1 MIRRPPRSTRT
12 DTLFP
17 YTTLFRSVHPDAL
30 DSSTLV
36 LFRSDRWTPRGAWAA
51 ATVYAIG
58 DMVESGDGTYV
69 ATAAHLSGD
78 FAVDRASSK
87 WLPVREGADRAR
99 SAYDPV
105 RVATTEN
112 LVLSGLKVID
122 GVLVDNGDRVLVKNQ
137 TAPVENGI
145 FVASASGWSR
155 ATDLDETE
163 DFVTGATV
171 RVNGGSSLAG
181 KTFALR
187 SEEHTSELQSLMRI
201 SYAVFCLKN
210 KTKTHT

>member
-1 MIRRPPRSTRT
+1 MRIS
-12 DTLFP
+12 DW
-17 YTTLFRSVHPDAL
+17 
-30 DSSTLV
+30 SSDV
-36 LFRSDRWTPRGAWAA
+36 CSSDLA

-58 DMVESGDGTYV
+58 DMVESGDGTYF
-69 ATAAHLSGD
+69 ATAAHLSCD

-181 KTFALR
+181 KTFALTAATPVSIGTTPITWGFASASASVETMAALR
-187 SEEHTSELQSLMRI
+187 DATDPGVTEATTLGYYTPGDGAGDRKSTRLNSS
-201 SYAVFCLKN
+201 
-210 KTKTHT
+210 

>member
-1 MIRRPPRSTRT
+1 MRIS
-12 DTLFP
+12 DW
-17 YTTLFRSVHPDAL
+17 
-30 DSSTLV
+30 SSDV
-36 LFRSDRWTPRGAWAA
+36 CSSDLA

-155 ATDLDETE
+155 ATDLDET
-163 DFVTGATV
+163 DGCVTGVSV
-171 RVNGGSSLAG
+171 RVNGGPSMAG
-181 KTFALR
+181 KTFALTGLGSAPCRETR
-187 SEEHTSELQSLMRI
+187 SPC
-201 SYAVFCLKN
+201 V
-210 KTKTHT
+210 

>member
-17 YTTLFRSVHPDAL
+17 STTLFRS
-30 DSSTLV
+30 
-36 LFRSDRWTPRGAWAA
+36 
-51 ATVYAIG
+51 
-58 DMVESGDGTYV
+58 
-69 ATAAHLSGD
+69 
-78 FAVDRASSK
+78 
-87 WLPVREGADRAR
+87 AR
-99 SAYDPV
+99 SAYGPV

-181 KTFALR
+181 KTFALTAATPVSIGTTPITWGFASASAR
-187 SEEHTSELQSLMRI
+187 ER
-201 SYAVFCLKN
+201 
-210 KTKTHT
+210 KTTRMKHSP